1 MASRPQSFLVGRKR
15 LLMKT
20 PELFRSLKSRNY
32 RLFFIGQG
40 VSLIGT
46 WMHQIAMGWLVYQ
59 LTGSAL
65 ALGTVLFCGQAP
77 SLFLSPFVGVFI
89 DRWDRA
95 RVFKICQWV
104 EMVQAFVLAGL
115 ALSGMIAVW
124 HIMALSLVSG
134 LAISFDMVARQAL
147 MIRLVEKKQDLS
159 NAIALSS
166 AMFNLSR
173 LIGPA
178 LGGMILAATSA
189 GVCFLINGIS
199 FVAVILSLFL
209 MRLPK
214 QKKITADSN
223 VWGGLQ
229 EGLRYVWNEPA
240 LRNILALVS
249 IGSLTSSV
257 HVVLLPVIAQKV
269 LGGGPQELGW
279 LGAAI
284 GIGALG
290 AALLLASRKTV
301 NGVETWIGAGSVIFG
316 VMLAAIAFSQ
326 SLATM
331 LGLFLVFGFG
341 MVAHFAA
348 SNTMIQSVVTED
360 KRGRVMSF
368 FSMSLIGMTPIG
380 SLIFG
385 AINDHYGPQSALAVG
400 SFFAIVA
407 GTAFLLWLPR
417 LRGRLRAV
425 VDGFDVV
432 T

>member
-425 VDGFDVV
+425 IDGFDVV